1 MASLCLALLALG
13 CEQGSG
19 IAPIDVRIVGPD
31 GANPVEGRDGTLHV
45 EVRHLGEL
53 LTCDGGDC
61 ESEIV
66 DGRFELVLPVD
77 TFDGENEIQVRIES
91 GDDRLVGAAPPF
103 RIFLEGVDVSR
114 SVRVVVAPAP
124 SCATLTLEGFT
135 FGEEPRLSPARA
147 GAAAVVRRNVALLAG
162 GEDAGGASDDVDSF
176 DQLLFDAGPLRTW
189 EPRAIGRARGHA
201 LSEDR
206 SLVVGDASSWVFE
219 RNDLGQAGARELS
232 LHAGA
237 GSASAIADLGSAGA
251 AVVGGAASIE
261 VAWIGVDGRAAAPSA
276 LSVRRDA
283 PAAAAIGSGVLVVGG
298 HAEGEAAAEWLPRF
312 GDGVAL
318 DVAGLPAGR
327 GGVLFP
333 SPDGADALWI
343 GFEVDGAPSGEAFVL
358 RGCDRDACEG
368 IEAVEWPRPRSGF
381 ATVVTAAGALWL
393 IGGERDEGGVLV
405 PSREVDL
412 VRWAGRAPVIEAGP
426 DLRSPRAGAAAFEH
440 ASGVVVVAGGLGEAA
455 LAADLEMCFPPAL
468 DPL

>member
-1 MASLCLALLALG
+1 MASLCLALLAIG

-31 GANPVEGRDGTLHV
+31 GANPVEGRDGTLRV

-61 ESEIV
+61 ETEIV

-91 GDDRLVGAAPPF
+91 DGDRLVGAAPRF
-103 RIFLEGVDVSR
+103 RIFGEGVDVSR
-114 SVRVVVAPAP
+114 SARIVVAPA
-124 SCATLTLEGFT
+124 STCATLTLEGFT
-135 FGEEPRLSPARA
+135 YGDEPRLSPARA

-162 GEDAGGASDDVDSF
+162 GEDARGASDDVDIF
-176 DQLLFDAGPLRTW
+176 DQLLFDARPLLTW
-189 EPRAIGRARGHA
+189 EPRTIGRARGHA

-219 RNDLGQAGARELS
+219 RNDLGQSSARALS

-237 GSASAIADLGSAGA
+237 GSASALVDLRSAGA
-251 AVVGGAASIE
+251 AVVGGSASIE
-261 VAWIGVDGRAAAPSA
+261 VAWIGVDGRASAPSTLA
-276 LSVRRDA
+276 VRRDA
-283 PAAAAIGSGVLVVGG
+283 PAAAAVGSGVLVVGG
-298 HAEGEAAAEWLPRF
+298 HAEGDPAAEWLPRF

-343 GFEVDGAPSGEAFVL
+343 GFEVDRAPSGEAFVL
-358 RGCDRDACEG
+358 RGCDRDDCD
-368 IEAVEWPRPRSGF
+368 AVDTLAWPRPRSGF

-405 PSREVDL
+405 PSREIDL
-412 VRWAGRAPVIEAGP
+412 VRWAGRAPVVEAGP
-426 DLRSPRAGAAAFEH
+426 ELRSPRAGAAAFEH
-440 ASGVVVVAGGLGEAA
+440 AAGVVIVAAGLGEDA